1 EHMERRRSERVL
13 GRAGELLAT
22 SLDYERTLARIAA
35 LAVPDIGDFCVVDVV
50 GEREIRRVATA
61 GPDAESTKLIV
72 AARGRHR
79 LDPAAEQGIP
89 HVLRSG
95 VAELYPS
102 VESLQGTGA
111 LSDEQHG
118 LAERLGMRSAMFVPM
133 NAHGRTLGVITMM
146 TSDASGRVFDESD
159 LVLAQE
165 LADRCAIAVD
175 NARLFR
181 ERSRIARTLQQSLL
195 PAQLPEL
202 PGLDVAARF
211 HAAGQ
216 DYEVGGDFY
225 DVFEVG
231 GGSVGVVVGD
241 VCGKGPDAA
250 AITAVARHTV
260 RASALHESSPARLLR
275 ALNSTLLRERSER
288 RFCTVAYVR
297 IDATTTGV
305 RATIAAGGHP
315 LPLVLRAHG
324 DAGEAGVP
332 GTVLGIVDDPDLTDF
347 EVDLGPGDVIV
358 LYTDGVTEARAPA
371 RIYGANDLVGFAG
384 NHELLRAD
392 AIADRIERGAMS
404 AQAQEPRD
412 DVAIVVVKVRPSDVP
427 PAPDTEAW
435 DVRTA

>member
-1 EHMERRRSERVL
+1 
-13 GRAGELLAT
+13 
-22 SLDYERTLARIAA
+22 
-35 LAVPDIGDFCVVDVV
+35 
-50 GEREIRRVATA
+50 
-61 GPDAESTKLIV
+61 
-72 AARGRHR
+72 
-79 LDPAAEQGIP
+79 
-89 HVLRSG
+89 
-95 VAELYPS
+95 
-102 VESLQGTGA
+102 
-111 LSDEQHG
+111 
-118 LAERLGMRSAMFVPM
+118 
-133 NAHGRTLGVITMM
+133 
-146 TSDASGRVFDESD
+146 
-159 LVLAQE
+159 
-165 LADRCAIAVD
+165 
-175 NARLFR
+175 
-181 ERSRIARTLQQSLL
+181 
-195 PAQLPEL
+195 
-202 PGLDVAARF
+202 
-211 HAAGQ
+211 
-216 DYEVGGDFY
+216 
-225 DVFEVG
+225 
-231 GGSVGVVVGD
+231 
-241 VCGKGPDAA
+241 
-250 AITAVARHTV
+250 
-260 RASALHESSPARLLR
+260 
-275 ALNSTLLRERSER
+275 
-288 RFCTVAYVR
+288 VAYVR